1 MSATSPRSSSAGAL
15 LLAGLSAFPAGAA
28 AGWPAAR
35 AGATAPAE
43 PGLPARLRGIRPAT
57 TNSTT
62 ARPVEGHPG
71 PHLRRED
78 EGGREA
84 GDRGADLPQHPDRM
98 SQVGRRG
105 QQGYGRPAQTRARPA
120 PPPDHPAD
128 DQAQERQSP
137 AQREPFHR
145 LYVMPAPL
153 GSVPYP
159 IVAHRWECPCLPR
172 AGRRVLREVARHL
185 VPGTSSLSGGS
196 SVRQISCA
204 FQHRVWNRQAGG
216 GLSGLGTSPL
226 SRMRS
231 RRAARPSLRT
241 GSGTGTADISATV

>member
-1 MSATSPRSSSAGAL
+1 MLCRRRMSATSPRSSSAGAL

-35 AGATAPAE
+35 AGASAPADRACGPAARHP
-43 PGLPARLRGIRPAT
+43 PGDHEQHDGQAR
-57 TNSTT
+57 
-62 ARPVEGHPG
+62 EGHPG

-137 AQREPFHR
+137 AQREPFHLAVCHAR
-145 LYVMPAPL
+145 SPRQRSLPHRRTPVGVPL
-153 GSVPYP
+153 LTP
-159 IVAHRWECPCLPR
+159 RWP
-172 AGRRVLREVARHL
+172 
-185 VPGTSSLSGGS
+185 
-196 SVRQISCA
+196 SC
-204 FQHRVWNRQAGG
+204 
-216 GLSGLGTSPL
+216 SP
-226 SRMRS
+226 
-231 RRAARPSLRT
+231 
-241 GSGTGTADISATV
+241 GSGTPPGAPGSARSAAAPGSGRRPAPSSTGYGTGRPAAG